1 MRKAVLTIDTGA
13 AQTRFQKAFMALLQ
27 DAKKSAKVLFKAQAK
42 GVARNVFAVTPPF
55 GGSGASVIRVQPGQK
70 PRGIRIDWASGK
82 KAGKAKIES
91 HVARA
96 TESVSVRAYKK
107 RKLDPVTFRQV
118 LTWYRSIQN
127 KRKVPTAAHKPLPA
141 PIVKELKNHLL
152 SKQGWTPS
160 GWMRSAKA
168 LGVSGIPGWITRHS
182 GNEGRYRFVTSPTY
196 FYFETVNKTNHPN
209 SGYIQSLL
217 NIAVIMQARAME
229 RWLKN
234 YLEKKK
240 VG

>member
-13 AQTRFQKAFMALLQ
+13 AQARFEKAFTALMQ
-27 DAKKSAKVLFKAQAK
+27 DAKRNGKVLFRAQAK
-42 GVARNVFAVTPPF
+42 GVSRNVFAVTPPF
-55 GGSGASVIRVQPGQK
+55 GGSGASVISPQPGQR
-70 PRGIRIDWASGK
+70 PRGIRIDWSSGK
-82 KAGKAKIES
+82 KAGKARIDS
-91 HVARA
+91 DVARA
-96 TESVSVRAYKK
+96 TKSVSLRSYQK
-107 RKLDPVTFRQV
+107 RKLPPVTFREV
-118 LTWYRSIQN
+118 LSWYRSIQN
-127 KRKVPTAAHKPLPA
+127 KRKRPSAAHRTLPA

-152 SKQGWTPS
+152 STQGWTPS
-160 GWMRSAKA
+160 GWMKSAKA

-196 FYFETVNKTNHPN
+196 FYFETVNKTNHP
-209 SGYIQSLL
+209 SSAYIQSAL
-217 NIAVIMQARAME
+217 NIAVVMQARGME